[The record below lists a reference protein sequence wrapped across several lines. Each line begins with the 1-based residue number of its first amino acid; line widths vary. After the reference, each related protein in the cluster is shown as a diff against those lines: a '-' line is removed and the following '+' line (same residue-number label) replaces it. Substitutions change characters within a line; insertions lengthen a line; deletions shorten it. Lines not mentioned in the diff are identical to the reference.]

1 MSSMLRTM
9 AAALLL
15 GAAALLPAGPAQ
27 ASTEWGA
34 NYFPNV
40 PLTTQDGKVVHFYD
54 DLLKGKA
61 VAINLMYTHCNGSCP
76 LETARMVQVQKLL
89 GDRVGK
95 DLFFYSIS
103 IEPERDT
110 PEVMKKYAARY
121 HIDPSTNWLF
131 LTGKM
136 EDIKL
141 ISKKLGLSSLTDRA
155 NKDGHLPTLMIG
167 NEPTGAWMRNSAVD
181 NPRFLA
187 VTITNFLDGF
197 KKAKPI
203 VNNYADVR
211 PETFHKPEYMFK
223 SRCAACHT
231 IGGGDAVGPDL
242 KGLLTRR
249 DRTWARRYMTEPD
262 KMLAE
267 HDPVA
272 VSLFEKYRQVR
283 MPNLSLSPEDV
294 EALLLLID
302 TPAGPAHAAGS
313 ITASAR

>member
-1 MSSMLRTM
+1 M